1 MGSYRE
7 VTPMARSVARATPI
21 GRLLPR
27 PVLAAALLAAC
38 GGDDDPSSVPG
49 LPASSPEAIE
59 FVTAHNAVRAAVT
72 EPADYPGVWEP
83 LPPVIWSET
92 VSASARTWAN
102 HLREANGCDL
112 EHEMSGVYGENLAG
126 GGGLTPSGA
135 VDLWA
140 SEKDQYVFDPTY
152 DFVAGHYTQ
161 IVWRDSIEIGCGI
174 ATCAGARSVA
184 SCRYHPPGN
193 VIGQQPY

>member
-1 MGSYRE
+1 LPDLYKE
-7 VTPMARSVARATPI
+7 DAVARCEKLEEGEADGAHASQGHD
-21 GRLLPR
+21 GRLHP
-27 PVLAAALLAAC
+27 
-38 GGDDDPSSVPG
+38 
-49 LPASSPEAIE
+49 
-59 FVTAHNAVRAAVT
+59 F
-72 EPADYPGVWEP
+72 
-83 LPPVIWSET
+83 
-92 VSASARTWAN
+92 
-102 HLREANGCDL
+102 
-112 EHEMSGVYGENLAG
+112 GENLAG

>member
-1 MGSYRE
+1 
-7 VTPMARSVARATPI
+7 
-21 GRLLPR
+21 
-27 PVLAAALLAAC
+27 
-38 GGDDDPSSVPG
+38 VPG
-49 LPASSPEAIE
+49 LAASSPEAVE

-72 EPADYPGVWEP
+72 EPADYPGVWEAAAARDLVRGGVRLGP
-83 LPPVIWSET
+83 DLGLPPP
-92 VSASARTWAN
+92 RRQR
-102 HLREANGCDL
+102 LRP
-112 EHEMSGVYGENLAG
+112 EHEIVGVYGENLAG

-135 VDLWA
+135 VDMWA

-161 IVWRDSIEIGCGI
+161 LVWRDSTEIGCGI
-174 ATCAGARSVA
+174 ATCAGGSSVI

>member
-1 MGSYRE
+1 M
-7 VTPMARSVARATPI
+7 TRSDARAISI
-21 GRLLPR
+21 GRALPM
-27 PVLAAALLAAC
+27 PLLAAALLAAC

-49 LPASSPEAIE
+49 LAASSPEAVE

-83 LPPVIWSET
+83 LPPVTWSEA
-92 VSASARTWAN
+92 VSASARTWAY
-102 HLREANGCDL
+102 HLRDANGCAL
-112 EHEMSGVYGENLAG
+112 EHEIGGVYGENLAG

-135 VDLWA
+135 VDMWA

-161 IVWRDSIEIGCGI
+161 LVWRDSTEIGCGI
-174 ATCAGARSVA
+174 ATCAGGSSVI